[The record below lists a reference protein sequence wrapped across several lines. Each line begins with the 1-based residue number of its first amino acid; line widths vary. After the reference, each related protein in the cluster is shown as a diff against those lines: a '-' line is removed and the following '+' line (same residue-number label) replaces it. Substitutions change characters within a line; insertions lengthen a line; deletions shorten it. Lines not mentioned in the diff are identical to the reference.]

1 MLQRNLMSVHFMN
14 GETRK
19 MNIHIV
25 MFLYEIH
32 KIDFTILK
40 RVNIMYLSLGSF
52 MTSYLVQIILILH
65 LMLRPLKRIILLIF
79 IPDRMFLILL
89 LETLIRFLYWTMLS
103 RSFITVIF
111 VDRITGIDELNI
123 VQHKLINADH

>member
-1 MLQRNLMSVHFMN
+1 MN
-14 GETRK
+14 GEMRK

-89 LETLIRFLYWTMLS
+89 LETLIRFLY
-103 RSFITVIF
+103 
-111 VDRITGIDELNI
+111 
-123 VQHKLINADH
+123 